1 MANSKIIVIFTK
13 EEQMNYQTTEMII
26 TDEIRAYLIEM
37 AVNAAVK
44 AGAEIM
50 KIYKNHDDYDI
61 SVKNDRTPI
70 TVADRLAHSKI
81 KEALGATRIPILSEE
96 GREMLYEER
105 QNWELFWLVDP
116 LDGTVEFIKGN
127 NEFTVNIALM
137 QDNECVGS
145 VVYVPYYH
153 KMYIGERGHGAHL
166 VTGIEPSSEASY
178 HYTDFSASWRS
189 LPLASDNRT
198 APRVALS
205 RSHQTPETAEHV
217 ASLRKQH
224 PDLEVVEQG
233 SSYKFCM
240 LAEGTVDYYVR
251 TSQTYE
257 WDTAAGE
264 LILAETGG
272 STRNLEDGSTFRY
285 NKEDLRNPWFE
296 CYAADSRIR

>member
-1 MANSKIIVIFTK
+1 
-13 EEQMNYQTTEMII
+13 MNYQTTEMII
-26 TDEIRAYLIEM
+26 TDDIRAYLIEM

-50 KIYKNHDDYDI
+50 KIYKNRDDYDI
-61 SVKNDRTPI
+61 SVKNDLTPI

-105 QNWELFWLVDP
+105 RNWELFWLVDP

-166 VTGIEPSSEASY
+166 VTEIEPSASASHRY
-178 HYTDFSASWRS
+178 SDFSAIWRT
-189 LPLASDNRT
+189 LPFDSDGRT
-198 APRVALS
+198 TLRVALS
-205 RSHQTPETAEHV
+205 RSHQTSETAEHI
-217 ASLRKQH
+217 STLRQQY
-224 PDLEVVEQG
+224 PDLEIVEQG

-240 LAEGTVDYYVR
+240 LAEGVVDYYVR

-272 STRNLEDGSTFRY
+272 KTCALDDGSRFRY

-296 CYAADSRIR
+296 CYSAGNKLTIDN

>member
-1 MANSKIIVIFTK
+1 MEKSKIIVIFTK
-13 EEQMNYQTTEMII
+13 SEKMKLKTEEMVI

-37 AVNAAVK
+37 AANAAVK

-50 KIYKNHDDYDI
+50 QIYKSREDYDI
-61 SVKNDRTPI
+61 SVKSDQTPI
-70 TVADRLAHSKI
+70 TVADRLAHQKI
-81 KEALGATRIPILSEE
+81 KEVLGATRIPILSEE

-137 QDNECVGS
+137 QENECVGA
-145 VVYVPYYH
+145 VVYVPYYE
-153 KMYIGERGHGAHL
+153 KMYIGEKGHGAHL
-166 VTGIEPSSEASY
+166 VTGIAPSKEADCN
-178 HYTDFSASWRS
+178 YTYLSGAWRS
-189 LPLASDNRT
+189 LPFESDGRT

-205 RSHQTPETAEHV
+205 RSHQTSETAEHV
-217 ASLRKQH
+217 ALLRESH

-240 LAEGTVDYYVR
+240 LAEGVVDYYIR

-272 STRNLEDGSTFRY
+272 KTRSLMDGGAFRY
-285 NKEDLRNPWFE
+285 NKADLRNPWFE
-296 CYAADSRIR
+296 CYAANSRL

>member
-1 MANSKIIVIFTK
+1 MKL
-13 EEQMNYQTTEMII
+13 QTDKMII
-26 TDEIRAYLIEM
+26 TNEIRAYLIEM

-50 KIYKNHDDYDI
+50 KIYKNRDDYDI
-61 SVKNDRTPI
+61 SVKSDRTPI
-70 TVADRLAHSKI
+70 TVADCLAHNKI
-81 KEALGATRIPILSEE
+81 KEVLGVTRIPILSEE
-96 GREMLYEER
+96 GRKMLYEER

-116 LDGTVEFIKGN
+116 LDGTIEFIKGN

-137 QDNECVGS
+137 HDNECVGS
-145 VVYVPYYH
+145 VVYVPYYQ
-153 KMYIGERGHGAHL
+153 KMYIGEKGFGAHL
-166 VTGIEPSSEASY
+166 VNNIAPSSDAQYRYS
-178 HYTDFSASWRS
+178 DFSASWHT
-189 LPLASDNRT
+189 LPFDNDRG
-198 APRVALS
+198 PRLRVAVS
-205 RSHQTPETAEHV
+205 RSHQTPETAEHID
-217 ASLRKQH
+217 SLRQHH

-240 LAEGTVDYYVR
+240 LAEGVVDYYVR

-272 STRNLEDGSTFRY
+272 RTRSLEDGSKFRY

-296 CYAADSRIR
+296 CYSAESRI

>member
-1 MANSKIIVIFTK
+1 
-13 EEQMNYQTTEMII
+13 MNFQTTEMTI
-26 TDEIRAYLIEM
+26 TNEIRAYLVEM

-50 KIYKNHDDYDI
+50 KIYKNRDDYDI
-61 SVKNDRTPI
+61 TVKSDLTPI
-70 TVADRLAHSKI
+70 TVADRLAHKKI
-81 KEALGATRIPILSEE
+81 KEVLGATRIPILSEE

-145 VVYVPYYH
+145 VVYVPYYK

-166 VTGIEPSSEASY
+166 VTEIEPSNEVLYRYADLSI
-178 HYTDFSASWRS
+178 SWQA
-189 LPLASDNRT
+189 LPLEGDGRT

-205 RSHQTPETAEHV
+205 RSHQTPETAEQV
-217 ASLRKQH
+217 AALRERH

-240 LAEGTVDYYVR
+240 LAEGVVDYYVR
-251 TSQTYE
+251 TSHTYE

-272 STRNLEDGSTFRY
+272 STRSLEDGSTFRY
-285 NKEDLRNPWFE
+285 NKSDLRNPWFE

>member
-1 MANSKIIVIFTK
+1 MANQKIIVIFTK
-13 EEQMNYQTTEMII
+13 EEPMNSTTTEMTI

-50 KIYKNHDDYDI
+50 KIYKNRDDYDI
-61 SVKNDRTPI
+61 TVKSDLTPL
-70 TVADRLAHSKI
+70 TVADRLAHNKI
-81 KEALGATRIPILSEE
+81 KEVLGATRIPILSEE

-105 QNWELFWLVDP
+105 QNWELFWMVDP
-116 LDGTVEFIKGN
+116 LDGTIEFIKGN
-127 NEFTVNIALM
+127 HEFTVNIALM
-137 QDNECVGS
+137 QENECVGS
-145 VVYVPYYH
+145 VVYVPYYK
-153 KMYIGERGHGAHL
+153 KMYIGERNHGAHV
-166 VTGIEPSSEASY
+166 VTDIEPSLDGAHRYAELA
-178 HYTDFSASWRS
+178 ASWHA
-189 LPLASDNRT
+189 LPLESDGRT

-205 RSHQTPETAEHV
+205 RSHQTSETAEHV
-217 ASLRKQH
+217 ASLREQH
-224 PDLEVVEQG
+224 PDLEIVEQG

-251 TSQTYE
+251 TTHTYE

-272 STRNLEDGSTFRY
+272 RTRSLDNGAQFRY

>member
-1 MANSKIIVIFTK
+1 MKLETD
-13 EEQMNYQTTEMII
+13 EMII

-50 KIYKNHDDYDI
+50 KIYKNRDDYDI
-61 SVKNDRTPI
+61 TVKSDLTPI
-70 TVADRLAHSKI
+70 TVADRLAHKKI
-81 KEALGATRIPILSEE
+81 KEVLGATRIPILSEE

-145 VVYVPYYH
+145 VVYVPYYK

-166 VTGIEPSSEASY
+166 VAEIEPSFDKVYRYGE
-178 HYTDFSASWRS
+178 FSAAWRA
-189 LPLASDNRT
+189 LPLESDGRT

-205 RSHQTPETAEHV
+205 RSHQTAETAECV
-217 ASLRKQH
+217 AALREQH
-224 PDLEVVEQG
+224 PDLEIVEQG

-240 LAEGTVDYYVR
+240 LAEGVVDYYVR

-272 STRNLEDGSTFRY
+272 RTRALSDGSIFCY
-285 NKEDLRNPWFE
+285 NKADLRNPWFE
-296 CYAADSRIR
+296 CYAADSRI